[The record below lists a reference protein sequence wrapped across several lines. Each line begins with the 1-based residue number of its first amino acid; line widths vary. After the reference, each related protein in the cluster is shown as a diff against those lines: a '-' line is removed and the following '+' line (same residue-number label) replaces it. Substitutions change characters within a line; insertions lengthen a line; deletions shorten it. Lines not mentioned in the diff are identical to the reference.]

1 VLQSGYSTGYLLA
14 AIATAVVLP
23 SLGWRAMFWAGGA
36 PALLAFYISWRVKE
50 SEAWKQHR
58 APGIRAILTTAG
70 AFWKT
75 FLYMVLL
82 MALMNALSHGT
93 QDLYPDFLKTSRGFS
108 SSTVSHIAMI
118 YNVGAILGGIAF
130 GRMSETWGRRRG
142 MIAALFVAL
151 AVIPFWAFGSS
162 LLALA
167 AAAFLMQ
174 VGVQGA
180 WGIIPA
186 HLNELSPDAIRG
198 LVPGFSYQLGILL
211 AAPTNTIEYALRN
224 KLGYSWA
231 LAAFEIGVIAVL
243 TAAIAFGIEKRGKV
257 FVSRA
262 PQAASTQ

>member
-1 VLQSGYSTGYLLA
+1 
-14 AIATAVVLP
+14 
-23 SLGWRAMFWAGGA
+23 
-36 PALLAFYISWRVKE
+36 
-50 SEAWKQHR
+50 
-58 APGIRAILTTAG
+58 
-70 AFWKT
+70 
-75 FLYMVLL
+75 
-82 MALMNALSHGT
+82 
-93 QDLYPDFLKTSRGFS
+93 
-108 SSTVSHIAMI
+108 MI

-142 MIAALFVAL
+142 MIAALLVAL

-162 LLALA
+162 LLAVA
-167 AAAFLMQ
+167 SSAFLMQ

-198 LVPGFSYQLGILL
+198 LVPGFSYQIGILL
-211 AAPTNTIEYALRN
+211 AAPTNTIEYMLRN
-224 KLGYSWA
+224 KFGYSWA

-243 TAAIAFGIEKRGKV
+243 AAAIAFGIEHRGKV